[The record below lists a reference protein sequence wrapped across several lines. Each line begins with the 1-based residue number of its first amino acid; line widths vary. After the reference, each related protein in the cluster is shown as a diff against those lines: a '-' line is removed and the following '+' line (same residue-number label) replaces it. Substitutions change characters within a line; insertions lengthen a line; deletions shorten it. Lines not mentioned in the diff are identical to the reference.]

1 MHELETL
8 VVNLDCGSSPWSF
21 LTFPNFSGNAA
32 TGSGISGLQQSHMR
46 GVVQRWAW
54 RPRQECVVHFLP
66 ASKVLPEPRRFL
78 RLNKG
83 VGGLRCGG
91 DSLVSLAAAQP
102 SVLLQIRTLLIKKL
116 SVNGA
121 LEISDRASRLVLLG
135 G

>member
-1 MHELETL
+1 M
-8 VVNLDCGSSPWSF
+8 VNLDCGSSPWSF